1 MAIFMRIL
9 AIDTSCGAASAAVV
23 DGLSRQTLA
32 RLSRPMAQGHAE
44 ALGPIVE
51 RVMGE
56 ADGGFASI
64 DAIAV
69 GVGPGSFTGIRIG
82 LAMARAIAL
91 TLEVPIIGVSTLVAF
106 AAPLLEHPRPGVIVS
121 AIDAKHGGVYF
132 QAFESSG
139 RPLFAARAASLR
151 EAVRAIG
158 AGPARLAGD
167 GAEAFALE
175 ARRAGLVCD
184 ASGAAAYPDIVAI
197 ARVALASNPGDCP
210 PRPLY
215 VKPPDAR
222 PTTGDPIA
230 RVEG

>member
-1 MAIFMRIL
+1 MRIL
-9 AIDTSCGAASAAVV
+9 SIDTSCGAASAAIV
-23 DGLSRQTLA
+23 DGLTRQPLA
-32 RLSRPMAQGHAE
+32 RRSEAMAHGHAE

-51 RVMGE
+51 SVMLE
-56 ADGGFASI
+56 LDGGFASI

-69 GVGPGSFTGIRIG
+69 AVGPGSFTGIRIG
-82 LAMARAIAL
+82 LAMARAMAL
-91 TLEVPIIGVSTLVAF
+91 TIEVPIVGVSTLVAF
-106 AAPLLEHPRPGVIVS
+106 AAPLLDEPRSSVIVS

-139 RPLFAARAASLR
+139 RPLFAPRVANLR

-158 AGPARLAGD
+158 GGPVRMAGN
-167 GAEAFALE
+167 GAEAIALE
-175 ARRAGLVCD
+175 AQRAGLACD

-197 ARVALASNPGDCP
+197 ARIGLASDPSDWP

-215 VKPPDAR
+215 VKPPDAK
-222 PTTGDPIA
+222 PTNAEAFA